1 MTLITLDKENFVN
14 TKVTN
19 RFKINYKNS
28 DNSTFVY
35 DSNLDSK
42 SILHSQPDTLSTF
55 DNSLIGL
62 QENSNINE
70 MISRFF
76 DYTYEWNNS
85 CHESIRSQNVLRDY
99 TKKYFEKKDK
109 LHIQLDDNNNQIIF
123 NNNLKDYNFKNSFKI
138 NRTVNTFL
146 PQSFELSKFNT
157 VNNCLYDYYN
167 KDFTKD
173 FYPEVDY
180 GFCNYNTINFFS
192 QKYNTNRTHSNCIV
206 YSNQKNGTIND
217 IDLSNNFSINL
228 WINIRKNNNTSS
240 GCIMHIPDVFSL
252 YSIESN
258 DKYRFCITTGSN
270 TKKDLNATNFPNI
283 NFNNINSQS
292 QSSIYLTDNNTFDYN
307 NWYNITVNFNKK
319 NNGNDYIISLYR
331 NGILEEVF
339 NGVISREK
347 ANIFN
352 SFICLGNKPN
362 YYKSNTSS
370 YNVEYEDIF
379 YTFFGKEYSTNDN
392 FNGPYYKK
400 DLNLGLNTSYNEVKN
415 VEDIV
420 NNDKYIYF
428 EDDIQNSSSF
438 HGEIYNIKIYTD
450 TLDSDYISNLYSET
464 ISDISQE
471 IANNKLSFFVPVF
484 YLPLDVKKVGLFN
497 CALENINL
505 YYNAI
510 YNPFLANSTGGRD
523 ISVENYLV
531 DFVKSKKPNVI
542 ISGFEKRNVYK
553 NYYEELH
560 GNFIDNTNDFQKI
573 KKGVMSDDIFI
584 ESLENLALD
593 NSNKFNNISYR
604 NIMVLP
610 CDNGIPTVK
619 FEPISYFLSSDTVY
633 NKESNFFT
641 IDDQNKPYH
650 IDCLNTLKFVNYSNN
665 NRINNVIV
673 TERGNDITLKLSD
686 TENLNIFSTENL
698 LHDVSNYLYHD
709 NTITTIS
716 DFVSSNSLIDS
727 YIQRRLDIFSSYFI
741 DTRSNPVVKDYK
753 SQVLNFSNND
763 ILLSEDITYRYL
775 PVPFYTLNKL
785 DNSLFSIIIDI
796 SSQYYNKK
804 IKKGTFSI
812 KDSNII
818 NTNGTSMKL
827 SDNKK
832 GSIYRDDCLTKVAD
846 WNYVGHLFYKEGFCT
861 IHHTSLYN
869 FGKSDFTI
877 DFVSEGS
884 MYVHETNIP
893 IHKGELNVSNNS
905 SYNRDLRLDES
916 SFNSDEPFV
925 YITDI
930 NMHDENLNIVAKA
943 KMAHPIPKKNTD
955 NLLVRLKMDY

>member
-438 HGEIYNIKIYTD
+438 HGEIYNIKI
-450 TLDSDYISNLYSET
+450 
-464 ISDISQE
+464 
-471 IANNKLSFFVPVF
+471 
-484 YLPLDVKKVGLFN
+484 
-497 CALENINL
+497 
-505 YYNAI
+505 
-510 YNPFLANSTGGRD
+510 
-523 ISVENYLV
+523 
-531 DFVKSKKPNVI
+531 
-542 ISGFEKRNVYK
+542 
-553 NYYEELH
+553 
-560 GNFIDNTNDFQKI
+560 
-573 KKGVMSDDIFI
+573 
-584 ESLENLALD
+584 
-593 NSNKFNNISYR
+593 
-604 NIMVLP
+604 
-610 CDNGIPTVK
+610 
-619 FEPISYFLSSDTVY
+619 
-633 NKESNFFT
+633 
-641 IDDQNKPYH
+641 
-650 IDCLNTLKFVNYSNN
+650 
-665 NRINNVIV
+665 
-673 TERGNDITLKLSD
+673 
-686 TENLNIFSTENL
+686 
-698 LHDVSNYLYHD
+698 
-709 NTITTIS
+709 
-716 DFVSSNSLIDS
+716 
-727 YIQRRLDIFSSYFI
+727 
-741 DTRSNPVVKDYK
+741 
-753 SQVLNFSNND
+753 
-763 ILLSEDITYRYL
+763 
-775 PVPFYTLNKL
+775 
-785 DNSLFSIIIDI
+785 
-796 SSQYYNKK
+796 
-804 IKKGTFSI
+804 
-812 KDSNII
+812 
-818 NTNGTSMKL
+818 
-827 SDNKK
+827 
-832 GSIYRDDCLTKVAD
+832 
-846 WNYVGHLFYKEGFCT
+846 
-861 IHHTSLYN
+861 
-869 FGKSDFTI
+869 
-877 DFVSEGS
+877 
-884 MYVHETNIP
+884 
-893 IHKGELNVSNNS
+893 
-905 SYNRDLRLDES
+905 
-916 SFNSDEPFV
+916 
-925 YITDI
+925 
-930 NMHDENLNIVAKA
+930 
-943 KMAHPIPKKNTD
+943 
-955 NLLVRLKMDY
+955 